1 MDSITNPSLQAIPVS
16 LRNLQSAAFQHPH
29 PLTPQLGPDYDPT
42 AFQPYGIN
50 DGQHANGQVQAFPQP
65 RQTFQTPTRY
75 PNGSFSVI
83 TPDQQQQQ
91 SAVSFHVNQNV
102 SPAKEV
108 GGHFSG
114 MKAVPNPPDLQ
125 QWRHKLFT
133 VKEMITLTE
142 DE

>member
-1 MDSITNPSLQAIPVS
+1 MDNIAIPVS

-50 DGQHANGQVQAFPQP
+50 DGQHTNGQLPPFPQP
-65 RQTFQTPTRY
+65 RQSFQTSTGY
-75 PNGSFSVI
+75 PNESFSVI
-83 TPDQQQQQ
+83 TPDERQQQR
-91 SAVSFHVNQNV
+91 VSFQVNPNGT
-102 SPAKEV
+102 PAKEI

-125 QWRHKLFT
+125 QWRHKLFN

>member
-1 MDSITNPSLQAIPVS
+1 MDNITNPSLQAIPVS

-50 DGQHANGQVQAFPQP
+50 DGANSQVQAFPQP
-65 RQTFQTPTRY
+65 RQSFQTPTRY

-83 TPDQQQQQ
+83 TPDQPQQPPV
-91 SAVSFHVNQNV
+91 AFPVNQDV
-102 SPAKEV
+102 SPAKET
-108 GGHFSG
+108 GGHFTG
-114 MKAVPNPPDLQ
+114 MKAIPNPPDLQ
-125 QWRHKLFT
+125 EWRQKLFNI
-133 VKEMITLTE
+133 KEMITMTE